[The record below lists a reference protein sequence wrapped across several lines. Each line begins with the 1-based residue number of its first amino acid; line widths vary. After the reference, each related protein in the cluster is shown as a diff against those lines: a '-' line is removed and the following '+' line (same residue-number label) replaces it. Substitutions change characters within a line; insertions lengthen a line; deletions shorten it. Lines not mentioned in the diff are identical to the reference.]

1 MIKIVHMKYDETL
14 IPFNGDCWVNA
25 TTAASYFGKRA
36 KNWLILDSTKEYI
49 REVGQEL
56 DIKPFDEK
64 GQISAI
70 LVRVEKGRNGGT
82 WIHPELVIEFA
93 RWLSLKFARACD
105 RHIKNMLMSQSMTL
119 TEDQVIGLLT
129 YKEATEWEKR
139 FQEPYYRA
147 LSKMSGTP
155 YFGHVGGCPL
165 LFAGI
170 TAKWVYGVA
179 LPDYVYESVKENKGD
194 REKIHQYLKGDA
206 LRAVEQQMVAV
217 TNIANSSV
225 DYKDFDARCMAAFDV
240 KGQMQLLYPSSNQ
253 PSHTVTLQ

>member
-1 MIKIVHMKYDETL
+1 MIKIVPMKYDETL

-25 TTAASYFGKRA
+25 TVAAKYFDK
-36 KNWLILDSTKEYI
+36 KVFDWLRLESTKDYASEI
-49 REVGQEL
+49 GKEL
-56 DIKPFDEK
+56 DIEALDFK
-64 GQISAI
+64 GGISRLLAK
-70 LVRVEKGRNGGT
+70 VEKGRNGGT

-93 RWLSLKFARACD
+93 RWLSPKFARACD
-105 RHIKNMLMSQSMTL
+105 RHIKNMLISQNMTL

-129 YKEATEWEKR
+129 YKEPTDWEKR
-139 FQEPYYRA
+139 FQTPYYQA
-147 LSKMSGTP
+147 LSKMSNTP

-170 TAKWVYGVA
+170 TAKWVYSVA

-194 REKIHQYLKGDA
+194 REKIHQYLKGEA
-206 LRAVEQQMVAV
+206 LLAVEKQMVAV

-240 KGQMQLLYPSSNQ
+240 KGQMQLLYPSAHGEQ
-253 PSHTVTLQ
+253 HAARLQ